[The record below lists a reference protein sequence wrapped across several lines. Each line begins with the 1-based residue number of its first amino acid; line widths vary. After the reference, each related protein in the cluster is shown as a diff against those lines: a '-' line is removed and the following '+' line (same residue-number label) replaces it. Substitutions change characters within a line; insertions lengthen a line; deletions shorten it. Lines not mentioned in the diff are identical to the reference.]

1 MAEPDD
7 PFYQLGPVRDYL
19 MFVAEPLR
27 IMTLG
32 QRRRRLKKL
41 VDELSKFGYLNVS
54 NRAYNSLPLSL
65 SVKELEHDHGRS
77 ALDTLK
83 RDFYINLEDL
93 CYQAELYPCILEFL
107 TAQFPERQQN
117 QVENLTAVIV
127 DIFQIRNVEINPDW
141 QAYGPCNNFK
151 DIVALFVDA
160 HSPRRMHREL
170 EQLFRRPYNDPSSTQ
185 HLFNHIK
192 DTVQGISYGSPRI
205 YSPCIPII
213 QSSMYGKSRLIKD
226 LASHHVYLSYMCLRE
241 NSSLGYPRARFSRS
255 IGRGN
260 TSGYLASKNDSTFAR
275 DVLLF
280 LICTLEAIV
289 EGLQHTTDKYAPV
302 EEFWTFQEKSS
313 FFEKTVEKSFEDKK
327 DSENDIWKALS
338 SPGAVSSKD
347 DRLVLS
353 EEVKKK
359 LQSEWI
365 KYCLALWME
374 DKDKEVYFVLAI
386 DEASPLGIQNKP
398 QGMSKPYYQILRSV
412 ARCLVF
418 EKLWGGFA
426 IVIADTSGRIS
437 DFSPP
442 HENDRFLKK
451 FRAIAAEPWYRIPYD
466 VNVRWSDPPLTLD
479 FSQIGTLRFYAK
491 FGRPMWK
498 LYFDTGNE
506 DELLTDATAKLRG
519 RDYDRLSKYHVLFVI
534 YAPSMDSDYRTAE
547 SFLQSRMATLLW
559 MSDQHDVLK
568 VGYPSEPI
576 LVMAAHKILEGEND
590 LDLIS
595 HLLREKSLS
604 PGTTG
609 EFVARWMLL
618 DVLKTVG
625 LRDGIQS
632 NYCRVRDLFDGLR
645 SKYELTCRSGN
656 TNEHQLLNERIHL
669 NHWVSDRRICTV
681 PMLAYGFLRG
691 YGFCFSFNQEGF
703 DLVIPIYLESKQVD
717 LTNIRFFDGYENM
730 SWEREDVYLADEAFS
745 VILIQVRNNQNSRD
759 NHYVGIHEKMGSQIK
774 HMLAR
779 AKPYITLY
787 MQLGEGRPIG
797 FGERPRSINRANV
810 AANQE
815 HGGNIRLQEGGEV
828 VDQGAPLAYDLRV
841 TYNENN
847 NNQFI
852 DQLRRVIHLPN
863 VNGLG
868 DNFEKT
874 HLDSIS
880 SNAYDSFR
888 SAVREGPP
896 QQIQREAGEED
907 HVEPESS
914 GLENENTIRSRLR
927 PRPASRAKYTK

>member
-27 IMTLG
+27 IMTLD
-32 QRRRRLKKL
+32 QRRRKLMKL
-41 VDELSKFGYLNVS
+41 VDELSRFGYLDVS

-93 CYQAELYPCILEFL
+93 CSQAELYPCILRFL
-107 TAQFPERQQN
+107 TSQFPERQRN
-117 QVENLTAVIV
+117 QVENLTAVILN
-127 DIFQIRNVEINPDW
+127 IFQVYNVEINPDW
-141 QAYGPCNNFK
+141 QAYGPYNNFK

-160 HSPRRMHREL
+160 HGPRRMHHEL

-185 HLFNHIK
+185 HLFDHIK
-192 DTVQGISYGSPRI
+192 NTIQGISDGSPRI

-226 LASHHVYLSYMCLRE
+226 LASHHVYLSYMCLRKE
-241 NSSLGYPRARFSRS
+241 SSLGYPRARFSHS

-260 TSGYLASKNDSTFAR
+260 TSGYLESKNDSTFAR

-289 EGLQHTTDKYAPV
+289 KGVEDNNDDYAT
-302 EEFWTFQEKSS
+302 EERFWTFQETSPV
-313 FFEKTVEKSFEDKK
+313 FEQTVERSFVDKK
-327 DSENDIWKALS
+327 DSKKNVEMSFADNQGSENDIWKILS
-338 SPGAVSSKD
+338 SPSAVSSKYD
-347 DRLVLS
+347 ILQLS
-353 EEVKKK
+353 EEVKN
-359 LQSEWI
+359 LLRSEWA
-365 KYCLALWME
+365 KYCLALRRK

-386 DEASPLGIQNKP
+386 DEASPLSIQNKP
-398 QGMSKPYYQILRSV
+398 HGMSEPYYQILRSV
-412 ARCLVF
+412 ARCLVS
-418 EKLWGGFA
+418 EDLWGGFA
-426 IVIADTSGRIS
+426 VVIADTPGRIS

-442 HENDRFLKK
+442 YENDRFLKK
-451 FRAIAAEPWYRIPYD
+451 FSAIGAKPWYRIPTYD
-466 VNVRWSDPPLTLD
+466 VNVRWSEPPLTLD
-479 FSQIGTLRFYAK
+479 FSEIGTLRFYAK
-491 FGRPMWK
+491 FGRPIWK
-498 LYFDTGNE
+498 LYVDSGNE
-506 DELLTDATAKLRG
+506 DELLPDATAKLRG
-519 RDYDRLSKYHVLFVI
+519 RDYDKLSKYNALFVI
-534 YAPSMDSDYRTAE
+534 YAPSMDSDYRTAA
-547 SFLQSRMATLLW
+547 SFLQSPMATLLW

-604 PGTTG
+604 PGATG

-632 NYCRVRDLFDGLR
+632 NYCRVRDLFNGLNE
-645 SKYELTCRSGN
+645 KYLLTCSSGHAD
-656 TNEHQLLNERIHL
+656 EHQLLNERIHL

-681 PMLAYGFLRG
+681 PTLAYGFLRG
-691 YGFCFSFNQEGF
+691 CGFCFSYNQEGF

-717 LTNIRFFDGYENM
+717 LTNIRLFDGYENM

-759 NHYVGIHEKMGSQIK
+759 NHYVGIHEKMGSLIK

-779 AKPYITLY
+779 AKPYISLY

-797 FGERPRSINRANV
+797 LGERPRNIDRANV

-815 HGGNIRLQEGGEV
+815 HGGAIRLQGGGEV
-828 VDQGAPLAYDLRV
+828 VDQDAPLAYDLRV
-841 TYNENN
+841 TDNN
-847 NNQFI
+847 KNNKQFI
-852 DQLRRVIHLPN
+852 KQLQQVI
-863 VNGLG
+863 
-868 DNFEKT
+868 
-874 HLDSIS
+874 IC
-880 SNAYDSFR
+880 
-888 SAVREGPP
+888 
-896 QQIQREAGEED
+896 QM
-907 HVEPESS
+907 
-914 GLENENTIRSRLR
+914 
-927 PRPASRAKYTK
+927 